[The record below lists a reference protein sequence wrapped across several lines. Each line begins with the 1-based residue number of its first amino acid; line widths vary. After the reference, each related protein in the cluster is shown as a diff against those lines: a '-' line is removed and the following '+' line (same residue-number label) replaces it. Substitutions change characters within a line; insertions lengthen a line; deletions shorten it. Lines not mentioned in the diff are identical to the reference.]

1 LIRGHYRQNDLA
13 SRSVKIFN
21 LSEMVC
27 WDFT

>member
-27 WDFT
+27 